1 MGICQT
7 FGAILSTLIAIVNGD
22 DIEKSIQA
30 CGYLQSIEKFQ
41 FIVCLVILDYIFG
54 TTKSLSDALQR
65 SELDLAYA
73 VCLISSVED
82 KLSQSRSNIAW
93 NKLWEEAMAF
103 SNQHNISIPKERSSR
118 AAGVPRRLDDCIVT
132 VTLGHRSN
140 LSSEEEY

>member
-7 FGAILSTLIAIVNGD
+7 FGAILSTLIALVNGD

-54 TTKSLSDALQR
+54 TTKSLSGALQW

-73 VCLISSVED
+73 LCLISYVED
-82 KLSQSRSNIAW
+82 KLSQSRSNTAW
-93 NKLWEEAMAF
+93 NKLWEEAVAF
-103 SNQHNISIPKERSSR
+103 SNQHNISISK
-118 AAGVPRRLDDCIVT
+118 GMVF
-132 VTLGHRSN
+132 
-140 LSSEEEY
+140 